1 MDKLHS
7 HAPVIWKPIIAQRRN
22 LWEAAKM
29 TKVVVLYDTW
39 SKTDAKNIWEESLK
53 ASLGHDYSKHDIIY
67 VENRTG
73 LFKWSTEVRENV
85 KEAFGDPEYIKKSIA
100 GAELV
105 LSGFAPMT
113 ASVMDS
119 NPSLKV
125 IGIARGG
132 PVNVDVGAATAR
144 GVMVVGTVGRNAE
157 SVADQ
162 TLGFI
167 LSESRQIARH
177 NHALKT
183 GAYFTE
189 SQNIGRGKYLDRYDF
204 QELGGKTLGLIG
216 FGEVGRRVA
225 KRARA
230 FGMTVQVFDPY
241 ITAEALSV
249 EDCRKV
255 ELEQLLRTSDFVSIH
270 AKLTPETTHMLNSE
284 RLAKMKT
291 SAIIVNTARGEIID
305 EKALYEALKSKK
317 IASAALDVF
326 EEDPVKPGNPLLTL
340 ENVTATPHTAGRSP
354 EVERRG
360 YQQVADATAKYL
372 RGEAIKRSQIAN
384 PKVLER

>member
-1 MDKLHS
+1 
-7 HAPVIWKPIIAQRRN
+7 
-22 LWEAAKM
+22 M
-29 TKVVVLYDTW
+29 TRIVVLYDTW
-39 SKTDAKNIWEESLK
+39 SKADARQIWEESLK
-53 ASLGHDYSKHDIIY
+53 ASLGPDYSKHDIVY
-67 VENRTG
+67 VENRAG
-73 LFKWSTEVRENV
+73 LFKWSTEVRESV
-85 KEAFGDPEYIKKSIA
+85 KEAFGDPEYIKQSIA
-100 GAELV
+100 GAEIV

-119 NPSLKV
+119 DPALKV

-144 GVMVVGTVGRNAE
+144 SVMVVGTVGRNAE

-167 LSESRQIARH
+167 LSESRQIVRH
-177 NHALKT
+177 NFALKT

-189 SQNIGRGKYLDRYDF
+189 SEKTSRGKYLDRYNF
-204 QELGGKTLGLIG
+204 QELSGKTLGLIG

-225 KRARA
+225 KRAHA
-230 FGMTVQVFDPY
+230 FDMTVQVFDPY
-241 ITAEALSV
+241 ITAESLGV
-249 EDCRKV
+249 EGCKKV

-270 AKLTPETTHMLNSE
+270 AKLTPETTHMLNAE

-291 SAIIVNTARGEIID
+291 SAVIVNTARGEIID
-305 EKALYEALKSKK
+305 EKALFEALKSKRL
-317 IASAALDVF
+317 ASAALDVF

-340 ENVTATPHTAGRSP
+340 ENVTATPHTAGRCP
-354 EVERRG
+354 EVERGG
-360 YQQVADATAKYL
+360 YQQVADATAKFL
-372 RGEAIKRSQIAN
+372 RGEPIKRAQIAN